1 MKKGVDKMD
10 LDGLSFRLQGVES
23 CKRAVKPDPD
33 PVWGAPR
40 PQVLGDSTGVRL
52 NGFFAF
58 CVLPLPCG
66 TSVVALN
73 NPVTRASQSGGG
85 GRSLEPGG

>member
-1 MKKGVDKMD
+1 MH
-10 LDGLSFRLQGVES
+10 LDGLSLLGEEWNPA
-23 CKRAVKPDPD
+23 KRAVKPDPD
-33 PVWGAPR
+33 PVWGAQR
-40 PQVLGDSTGVRL
+40 PQAFGDSTGVRL

-58 CVLPLPCG
+58 YVLPLPCG

-85 GRSLEPGG
+85 GLSLEPGG